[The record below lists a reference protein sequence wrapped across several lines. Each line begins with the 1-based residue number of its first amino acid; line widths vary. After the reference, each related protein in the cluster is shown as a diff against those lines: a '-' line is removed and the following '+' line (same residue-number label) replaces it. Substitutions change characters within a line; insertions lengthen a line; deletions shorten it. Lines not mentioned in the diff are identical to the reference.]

1 MSLTKKISKIKNLE
15 SIQPDKR
22 WEKTTKYDLLEEI
35 ASQNRLMQAY
45 KLSNAQKIDLFVMRF
60 FNRIAPSLSKALTV
74 FLVFMMFFGVNIAA
88 QASVPGQPLW
98 PVKRSIEEAEISLT
112 FSPVKKTEVHIKHV
126 SERLDEIDKILDK
139 PEEIDKPEVK
149 IKKDKA
155 IKQAINHLSKDVT
168 SVDSALKIVKE
179 EKEALEVVELVK
191 KVTDAT
197 KEVDNQ
203 LAAKKKEAATTND
216 KELGEALT
224 AAKAVNKQ
232 VKKAAVAVAIE
243 VHEEVQKNLEDNA
256 ALKIAEANIQIE
268 NPELLTADTETSTP
282 EIIESVNT
290 KEEQLDIDEAAIIT
304 NLVKEIV
311 AAEIADVSTEV
322 KDVKEKVEIV
332 DQVEL
337 DIIKIDAIG
346 EEDKDKI
353 VTAELDEIDVI
364 KKESIEESEVVL
376 EEAKVLLEEGSFKD
390 AFEKVSE
397 ANDKYEKA
405 EVTLEKI
412 EDAIEVNQEEV
423 TEDVGVIE
431 VLPDTSTSTQ
441 NLDIKPV
448 ENPEQSRR
456 EEEIIEASGVDIV
469 EEGILEEEQ
478 E

>member
-1 MSLTKKISKIKNLE
+1 MSLAKKISKIKNLE

-35 ASQNRLMQAY
+35 SSQNRLMQAY
-45 KLSNAQKIDLFVMRF
+45 KLSNVQKIDLFFMRF
-60 FNRIAPSLSKALTV
+60 FNRVAPSFSKALTA
-74 FLVFMMFFGVNIAA
+74 FLVFTMFFGVNIAA

-126 SERLDEIDKILDK
+126 NERLEEIDKILEE
-139 PEEIDKPEVK
+139 PEQINKPEVK
-149 IKKDKA
+149 VKKDKA
-155 IKQAINHLSKDVT
+155 IKQAISHLEKDVV
-168 SVDSALKIVKE
+168 SVDSSLKIVKE
-179 EKEALEVVELVK
+179 EKNAIEVVELVK
-191 KVTDAT
+191 KVTEAT

-203 LAAKKKEAATTND
+203 LAAKKKEADTSND
-216 KELGEALT
+216 KELGDALIV
-224 AAKAVNKQ
+224 AKAVNKQ

-243 VHEEVQKNLEDNA
+243 IHEELQQNLEDKAVSKKIESDN
-256 ALKIAEANIQIE
+256 KIAEQV
-268 NPELLTADTETSTP
+268 LLAPDTETSTP
-282 EIIESVNT
+282 EILEVANT
-290 KEEQLDIDEAAIIT
+290 EEEQLDIDEAAIISD
-304 NLVKEIV
+304 LVKELLV
-311 AAEIADVSTEV
+311 AEIEDVSTEV

-332 DQVEL
+332 DQIEL

-353 VTAELDEIDVI
+353 GTAELDEIDVI

-412 EDAIEVNQEEV
+412 EEAIEVSQGLEEV
-423 TEDVGVIE
+423 SIEELVEDVEPIVE
-431 VLPDTSTSTQ
+431 VLPDTTTSTQ
-441 NLDIKPV
+441 NLDIKP
-448 ENPEQSRR
+448 
-456 EEEIIEASGVDIV
+456 EEEIIETSEVDIV
-469 EEGILEEEQ
+469 EDPEQ
-478 E
+478 S